1 MNILKHLAYS
11 VGCMAI
17 VAMGLTS
24 CSQEDMPDTPT
35 REGMVDV
42 VMTTSMPQE
51 LESYAV
57 NSAQGGLQ
65 NLEDKGYSVRYIMEI
80 YPKNSTEM
88 VKRMINYVPMSAGG
102 SYKTTSFNLRLLA
115 AEYNFVFFADIVRQ
129 VNDYPYAGDSRV
141 EAMLSGMNLSKPYY
155 ANRYFFSGGKDD
167 KENDV
172 LVRPTDVDQATT
184 GNLLTI
190 SACPNA
196 TDTFQ
201 NHYLEMYDAYSCSEL
216 VDLRTEPTTQSFTL
230 KRPFAKLRLITTD
243 ADQLLATPDWSKSR
257 VDISVSDIPTGINA
271 LTGETITTGANGYWN
286 SGTQA
291 LNSDVYSDEN
301 GNDKTLS
308 VFYLPVPANS
318 QNLTFT
324 ISVKDNSGN
333 YLTRSLKLEVQNVPL
348 VGNKLTTI
356 KGNLLSKNAT
366 FDVTIEDE
374 FDNVEEDENG
384 NLGGTDQNIFIGE
397 VSSLDDL
404 KASLTGGSD
413 VITYFG
419 NVSKE
424 EGFELD
430 FTKISRSVP
439 LYSED
444 NKATLTLNLLN
455 VEEGAV
461 ITFIGKGNSPKAIRL
476 NTTSKC
482 SLRAD
487 MPTTTSVS
495 LGGSSYKYILYNCP
509 TKTLNRPAIDA
520 VFVTDFDNAAWVVNS
535 NRSDCHFVDLN
546 SSFGLIE
553 NSSCG
558 NFVHNSDNCTFIS
571 TITTWLNS
579 NSGKTVWDFVG
590 DTKN

>member
-1 MNILKHLAYS
+1 MKLLKHLAYS
-11 VGCMAI
+11 LGCMAI

-88 VKRMINYVPMSAGG
+88 VKRMINYVPMSTGG

-184 GNLLTI
+184 GNLQTI

-201 NHYLEMYDAYSCSEL
+201 NPYLEMYDAYSCSEL

-271 LTGETITTGANGYWN
+271 FTGETITTGANGYWN

-291 LNSDVYSDEN
+291 LNSDVYTSET
-301 GNDKTLS
+301 GAEKTLS

-366 FDVTIEDE
+366 FDVIIEDE

-397 VSSLDDL
+397 VSSVDKL
-404 KASLTGGSD
+404 KESLTGGSD
-413 VITYFG
+413 VITYSG
-419 NVSKE
+419 KVTKE
-424 EGFELD
+424 QGFELD
-430 FTKISRSVP
+430 FTNLERTAPIYK
-439 LYSED
+439 EG
-444 NKATLTLNLLN
+444 NNATLSLTLSN
-455 VEEGAV
+455 VDEGAV
-461 ITFIGKGNSPKAIRL
+461 ITVKGGSNSPKVLQL
-476 NTTSKC
+476 NTKSKC
-482 SLRAD
+482 SVRMDFPA
-487 MPTTTSVS
+487 TTTVALNGESF
-495 LGGSSYKYILYNCP
+495 KYLVYNCP
-509 TKTLNRPAIDA
+509 TSNVIKPSVDA
-520 VFVTDFDNAAWVVNS
+520 LFCVDNDIAMLFYPS
-535 NRSDCHFVDLN
+535 NRTDYHRFMLDSN
-546 SSFGLIE
+546 FGLT
-553 NSSCG
+553 
-558 NFVHNSDNCTFIS
+558 SDNCGNNRHPETCNFIN
-571 TITTWLNS
+571 TIQTWLSS

-590 DTKN
+590 NANN

>member
-88 VKRMINYVPMSAGG
+88 VKRMINYVPMSTGG

-184 GNLLTI
+184 GNLQTI

-201 NHYLEMYDAYSCSEL
+201 NPYLEMYDAYSCSEL

-271 LTGETITTGANGYWN
+271 FTGETITTGANGYWN

-291 LNSDVYSDEN
+291 LNSDVYTSET
-301 GNDKTLS
+301 GAEKTLS

-366 FDVTIEDE
+366 FDVIIEDE

-397 VSSLDDL
+397 VSSVDKL
-404 KASLTGGSD
+404 KESLTGGSD
-413 VITYFG
+413 VITYSG
-419 NVSKE
+419 KVTKE
-424 EGFELD
+424 QGFELD
-430 FTKISRSVP
+430 FTNLERTAPIYK
-439 LYSED
+439 EG
-444 NKATLTLNLLN
+444 NNATLSLTLSN
-455 VEEGAV
+455 VDEGAV
-461 ITFIGKGNSPKAIRL
+461 ITVKGGSNSPKVLQL
-476 NTTSKC
+476 NTKSKC
-482 SLRAD
+482 SVRMDFPA
-487 MPTTTSVS
+487 TTTVALNGESF
-495 LGGSSYKYILYNCP
+495 KYLVYNCP
-509 TKTLNRPAIDA
+509 TSNVIKPSVDA
-520 VFVTDFDNAAWVVNS
+520 LFCVDNDIAMLFYPS
-535 NRSDCHFVDLN
+535 NRTDYHRFMLDSN
-546 SSFGLIE
+546 FGLT
-553 NSSCG
+553 
-558 NFVHNSDNCTFIS
+558 SDNCGNNRHPETCNFIN
-571 TITTWLNS
+571 TIQTWLSS

-590 DTKN
+590 NANN

>member
-88 VKRMINYVPMSAGG
+88 VKRMINYVPMSTGG

-184 GNLLTI
+184 GNLQTI

-201 NHYLEMYDAYSCSEL
+201 NPYLEMYDAYSCSEL

-291 LNSDVYSDEN
+291 LNSDVYTSET
-301 GNDKTLS
+301 GAEKTLS

-366 FDVTIEDE
+366 FDVIIEDE

-397 VSSLDDL
+397 VSSVDKL
-404 KASLTGGSD
+404 KESLTGGSD
-413 VITYFG
+413 VITYSG
-419 NVSKE
+419 KVTKE
-424 EGFELD
+424 QGFELD
-430 FTKISRSVP
+430 FTNLERTAPIYK
-439 LYSED
+439 EG
-444 NKATLTLNLLN
+444 NNATLSLTLSN
-455 VEEGAV
+455 VDEGAV
-461 ITFIGKGNSPKAIRL
+461 ITVKGGSNSPKVLQL
-476 NTTSKC
+476 NTKSKC
-482 SLRAD
+482 SVRMDFPA
-487 MPTTTSVS
+487 TTTVALNGESF
-495 LGGSSYKYILYNCP
+495 KYLVYNCP
-509 TKTLNRPAIDA
+509 TSNVIKPSVDA
-520 VFVTDFDNAAWVVNS
+520 LFCVDNDIAMLFYPS
-535 NRSDCHFVDLN
+535 NRTDYHRFMLDSN
-546 SSFGLIE
+546 FGLT
-553 NSSCG
+553 
-558 NFVHNSDNCTFIS
+558 SDNCGNNRHPETCNFIN
-571 TITTWLNS
+571 TIQTWLSS

-590 DTKN
+590 NANN

>member
-129 VNDYPYAGDSRV
+129 VNDYPHPGDSRV

-172 LVRPTDVDQATT
+172 LVRPTSVDQATT
-184 GNLLTI
+184 GNLQTI
-190 SACPNA
+190 SACPEA

-201 NHYLEMYDAYSCSEL
+201 NPYLEMYDAYSCSEI
-216 VDLRTEPTTQSFTL
+216 VDLRSEPTTQSFTL

-257 VDISVSDIPTGINA
+257 VDISVSDIPNGFNA
-271 LTGETITTGANGYWN
+271 LTGKTITTGVNGYWN
-286 SGTQA
+286 SGIQA
-291 LNSDVYSDEN
+291 LNSDVYTAEV

-397 VSSLDDL
+397 VSTIDNL
-404 KASLTGGSD
+404 KESLTGGSD
-413 VITYFG
+413 VITYSG
-419 NVSKE
+419 KVTKT

-430 FTKISRSVP
+430 FNNMARTAPI
-439 LYSED
+439 YAEG
-444 NKATLTLNLLN
+444 NEATLSLTLSN

-461 ITFIGKGNSPKAIRL
+461 ITVKGNANSPKVLQL
-476 NTTSKC
+476 NTKSKC
-482 SLRAD
+482 SVRMDFPA
-487 MPTTTSVS
+487 TTTVALNGESF
-495 LGGSSYKYILYNCP
+495 KYLVYNCP
-509 TKTLNRPAIDA
+509 TSNVIKPSVDALFCVDNDIAIA
-520 VFVTDFDNAAWVVNS
+520 FYH
-535 NRSDCHFVDLN
+535 CL
-546 SSFGLIE
+546 
-553 NSSCG
+553 
-558 NFVHNSDNCTFIS
+558 
-571 TITTWLNS
+571 
-579 NSGKTVWDFVG
+579 
-590 DTKN
+590 

>member
-1 MNILKHLAYS
+1 MKKKLFFFASLLTA
-11 VGCMAI
+11 A
-17 VAMGLTS
+17 AATLGLTS
-24 CSQEDMPDTPT
+24 CSNEMTPDQPI

-51 LESYAV
+51 LQSYGV
-57 NSAQGGLQ
+57 NSAEGGLK

-80 YPKNSTEM
+80 YPKGSTTK
-88 VKRMINYVPMSAGG
+88 VQRMIKYVPMSAGG
-102 SYKTTSFNLRLLA
+102 SYKTTSFETRLLA
-115 AEYNFVFFADIVRQ
+115 SEYNFVFFADIVRKVQ
-129 VNDYPYAGDSRV
+129 SIPYNEPSRYPGLTA
-141 EAMLSGMNLSKPYY
+141 PYY
-155 ANRYFFSGGKDD
+155 ANRYFFSNTD
-167 KENDV
+167 ESSDV
-172 LVRPTDVDQATT
+172 LIRPTDVDQAVE
-184 GNLLTI
+184 GDLQTI
-190 SACPNA
+190 CASNAA

-201 NHYLEMYDAYSCSEL
+201 NPYLEMYDAYSCTEY
-216 VDLRTEPTTQSFTL
+216 VDLRTEPTTQTFTL

-397 VSSLDDL
+397 VSTIDNL
-404 KASLTGGSD
+404 KESLTGGSD
-413 VITYFG
+413 VITYSG
-419 NVSKE
+419 KVTKND
-424 EGFELD
+424 GFELD
-430 FTKISRSVP
+430 FNNMARTAPI
-439 LYSED
+439 YAEG
-444 NKATLTLNLLN
+444 NEATLSLTLSN

-461 ITFIGKGNSPKAIRL
+461 ITVKGNANSPKILQL
-476 NTTSKC
+476 NTNTKC
-482 SLRAD
+482 SVRMDFPA
-487 MPTTTSVS
+487 TTTVALNGESF
-495 LGGSSYKYILYNCP
+495 KYLVYNCP
-509 TKTLNRPAIDA
+509 TSNVIKPSVDA
-520 VFVTDFDNAAWVVNS
+520 LFCVDNDIAMLFYPS
-535 NRSDCHFVDLN
+535 NRTDYHRFMLDSN
-546 SSFGLIE
+546 FGLT
-553 NSSCG
+553 
-558 NFVHNSDNCTFIS
+558 SDNCGNNRHPETCNFIN
-571 TITTWLNS
+571 TIQTWLSS

-590 DTKN
+590 NANN